1 MSPYD
6 FLRADPEPMPRWLAE
21 FKPGDHFDLLTFFR
35 SRVVYYP
42 GAGTDGHPVK
52 LFGSTGSAHCFVY
65 VDYIIRQDE
74 MEGNLDHP
82 NHHFKGYDSLDR
94 VPLTS
99 EDLEYVR
106 MKDGSK
112 GYIFMEVLKRKEEVG
127 PEHGP
132 ERLAVLFLG
141 ADAYDAYDRL
151 FHDASFWNPP
161 FAILIQDHSSGGN
174 KDTFGRYGKLANL
187 AAQAN
192 TFPTYLLAPSEER
205 NTRIWYGY
213 ERIPDVDGDRGGMHN
228 TMRYLY
234 RQSPNKSTQSRLS
247 KSHAT

>member
-52 LFGSTGSAHCFVY
+52 LFGSTGSAHSFVY
-65 VDYIIRQDE
+65 VDYTIGQNE
-74 MEGNLDHP
+74 MEAELDHP
-82 NHHFKGYDSLDR
+82 KHHFMGYETLDR
-94 VPLTS
+94 VTVVS
-99 EDLEYVR
+99 EDFADVR
-106 MKDGSK
+106 MRDGRK
-112 GYIFMEVLKRKEEVG
+112 GYVFLDVLTRKAEVG

-132 ERLAVLFLG
+132 ERLAVLFIG
-141 ADAYDAYDRL
+141 ADAYDAYQRL
-151 FHDASFWNPP
+151 FHDASCVKPP
-161 FAILIQDHSSGGN
+161 YAILIQDHGFGGN
-174 KDTFGRYGKLANL
+174 YDTFGRYGLLANL

-192 TFPTYLLAPSEER
+192 TFPTYLLAPSQER
-205 NTRIWYGY
+205 NTRIWLGY
-213 ERIPDVDGDRGGMHN
+213 ERVPDLDGDRGGMHK

-234 RQSPNKSTQSRLS
+234 RLVR
-247 KSHAT
+247 